1 MRKLIL
7 CSLILALGATPAY
20 AKGNSHSGSSS
31 NSGSSHS
38 SSSSNSSSDHSSSS
52 SDSGSNHSSTSTTT
66 TANTSNTDQTNTS
79 TTTDHSNE
87 KKQKELDKRFEDA
100 ANLQSTELKNYAD
113 ELKKSLSSDQQ
124 TTPEQ
129 SKYYSKLSEMYDKSG
144 DLSSAIQ
151 TKEQEIQT
159 NYTNL
164 DSVKKLGELYS
175 KAGNTDV
182 KTLINGHQSHF
193 DTPPVIKD
201 GHTLIPIRGVSESLK
216 ADVQWDSTAQ
226 TITINRDG
234 TTIVLTVGSNV
245 ATINGESV
253 TLDAPS
259 SIMNGRAFVPLR

>member
-1 MRKLIL
+1 
-7 CSLILALGATPAY
+7 
-20 AKGNSHSGSSS
+20 
-31 NSGSSHS
+31 
-38 SSSSNSSSDHSSSS
+38 
-52 SDSGSNHSSTSTTT
+52 
-66 TANTSNTDQTNTS
+66 
-79 TTTDHSNE
+79 
-87 KKQKELDKRFEDA
+87 
-100 ANLQSTELKNYAD
+100 
-113 ELKKSLSSDQQ
+113 
-124 TTPEQ
+124 
-129 SKYYSKLSEMYDKSG
+129 EMYEKSG

-151 TKEQEIQT
+151 TKEQEVQT
-159 NYTNL
+159 NFTNL
-164 DSVKKLGELYS
+164 DSVKKLGNLYS

-226 TITINRDG
+226 TVTINRDG

-259 SIMNGRAFVPLR
+259 SIMNGRAFVPLRFISEALKAQVNWVPDGQIIDINDGSTPATDTTGTTPTTDTTGTTTSTDTTSTTPTTGTTGTTPSTDTTSTTPTTDTTGTTTSTDTTSTTPTTDTTGIQGIQ